1 MMAKKRTMIFVLTVV
16 CMFSLMITTSCKGC
30 FGDENTSSGIT
41 VEQDTYNVEYGESF
55 IVPEATHQNG
65 GTLDDGTITAKAYDA
80 DGNEIA
86 IDYGTCFFEKEQT
99 K

>member
-41 VEQDTYNVEYGESF
+41 LEQDTYNVEYG
-55 IVPEATHQNG
+55 
-65 GTLDDGTITAKAYDA
+65 
-80 DGNEIA
+80 
-86 IDYGTCFFEKEQT
+86 
-99 K
+99 